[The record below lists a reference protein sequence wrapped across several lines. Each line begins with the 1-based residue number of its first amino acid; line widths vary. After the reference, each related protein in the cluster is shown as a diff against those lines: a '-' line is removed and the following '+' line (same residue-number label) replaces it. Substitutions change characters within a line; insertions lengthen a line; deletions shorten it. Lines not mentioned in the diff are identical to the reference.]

1 MTRQY
6 LAAGEKPLFWI
17 GSARKDFLDLPEA
30 VQRSVSY
37 SLGNAQFGGFPK
49 DGKPWNGEGPGV
61 VEIRDD
67 HRRDTFRAI
76 YTVRFAKAIYDLHV
90 FQKKSKQ
97 GIKTDRGDQEL
108 VATRLREAERHYE
121 ARFAGID

>member
-1 MTRQY
+1 M
-6 LAAGEKPLFWI
+6 

-30 VQRSVSY
+30 IQRSVSY

-49 DGKPWNGEGPGV
+49 DGKPWKGDGPGV

-67 HRRDTFRAI
+67 HRGETFRAI
-76 YTVRFAKAIYDLHV
+76 YTVRFAKAIYVLHV

-97 GIKTDRGDQEL
+97 GIKTGREDQEL